1 MTIKGEW
8 FTVKDKYYDFF
19 LKVILNDGNEAYILN
34 TSARVYV
41 ASQTPPL
48 KE

>member
-1 MTIKGEW
+1 MTIRGEW
-8 FTVKDKYYDFF
+8 FTVKNKYYDFF
-19 LKVILNDGNEAYILN
+19 LKVILNDENEAYILN

-41 ASQTPPL
+41 ASQAPPP